1 MKHLSF
7 LMAACILMAC
17 QSSPGTNT
25 KGDRVHLVVNSSTI
39 QNSSWEKISLPMIWW
54 IDIHGDEVLYQNK
67 AMEFTREQII
77 SYAAHNYLD
86 DVVKEGHQWFFL
98 NTAGTIRNDVLDGLK
113 AVGLKK
119 HAEIYQQALQK
130 FIQTKDREADFTEED
145 TGIILLR
152 ENEDID
158 GFFRAYVK
166 ANSGKFYYDQWVNK
180 PE

>member
-1 MKHLSF
+1 
-7 LMAACILMAC
+7 
-17 QSSPGTNT
+17 
-25 KGDRVHLVVNSSTI
+25 
-39 QNSSWEKISLPMIWW
+39 
-54 IDIHGDEVLYQNK
+54 
-67 AMEFTREQII
+67 
-77 SYAAHNYLD
+77 
-86 DVVKEGHQWFFL
+86 
-98 NTAGTIRNDVLDGLK
+98 LK